1 MKPGRLF
8 GVGMGPGDPDLLTL
22 RARRILETV
31 EVVAAP
37 KSYPDRPSLALGVA
51 KSLVKREFPRVLEL
65 LFPMTRDPAER
76 DAHRTRAADA
86 IAAELRQGRDVAF
99 LTLGDPMLYS
109 TYNYVA
115 RKMAERHPDL
125 EVETVPGVSSVS
137 WTAALTNLPLAE
149 GDESLLMIPAWAPN
163 LEESIAAYENVVVMK
178 IPKNPELVA
187 RIVEILGRFRDRR
200 FFVATDGKAWECA
213 REELDSV
220 KKLEYMSVI
229 FVKKDNGGR
238 PPPAEVPLKAGSA
251 RTTAGEISDAPPP
264 NAPSGRS
271 RDEVGKV
278 AP

>member
-1 MKPGRLF
+1 MKIGKLY
-8 GVGMGPGDPDLLTL
+8 GVGMGPGDPELMTI

-37 KSYPDRPSLALGVA
+37 KSYPDRPGLALGVA
-51 KSLVKREFPRVLEL
+51 KKLVHRDFPKVLEL

-109 TYNYVA
+109 TYNYVV

-137 WTAALTNLPLAE
+137 WTAALTNLPMAE

-163 LEESIAAYENVVVMK
+163 LEESIAAYENVVIMK
-178 IPKNPELVA
+178 IPRNPDLVA
-187 RIVEILGRFRDRR
+187 RIVEVLRKFPDRR
-200 FFVATDGKAWECA
+200 FFVAADGKAWECA
-213 REELDSV
+213 RGELDSI

-229 FVKKDNGGR
+229 LVKKDSGGK
-238 PPPAEVPLKAGSA
+238 PPPAEIPVPS
-251 RTTAGEISDAPPP
+251 
-264 NAPSGRS
+264 
-271 RDEVGKV
+271 KV
-278 AP
+278 AT

>member
-1 MKPGRLF
+1 MKSGKLY

-22 RARRILETV
+22 RARKILETV

-51 KSLVKREFPRVLEL
+51 KKLAGRDFPAVLEL

-76 DAHRTRAADA
+76 DGHRTRAADA

-109 TYNYVA
+109 TWNYVA
-115 RKMAERHPDL
+115 RKMAERHPDI
-125 EVETVPGVSSVS
+125 EVETVPGVSAVS

-163 LEESIAAYENVVVMK
+163 LEESIASYENVVIMK
-178 IPKNPELVA
+178 IPRNPDLVS
-187 RIVEILGRFRDRR
+187 RIVEVLGRFPDRR
-200 FFVATDGKAWECA
+200 LFVAADGKAWECP
-213 REELDSV
+213 RGELDSV

-229 FVKKDNGGR
+229 FVKKDGGGR
-238 PPPAEVPLKAGSA
+238 PPQAEVP
-251 RTTAGEISDAPPP
+251 APRR
-264 NAPSGRS
+264 A
-271 RDEVGKV
+271 
-278 AP
+278 AT